1 MILMVMRV
9 DHDGG
14 TEAITEFYE
23 FFSPVGES
31 GVDQQAIDKKSI
43 NLEKRD
49 AQNSSGHPYGDD
61 RTFLF

>member
-1 MILMVMRV
+1 MILMMMRV

-14 TEAITEFYE
+14 TEAIAEFHE
-23 FFSPVGES
+23 SSSSVGES
-31 GVDQQAIDKKSI
+31 GVDQQAIDKKGV

-49 AQNSSGHPYGDD
+49 AQDSSGHSYGDD